1 MYSHGICTPHFAA
14 RLRDRGRIGMAE
26 VMGLSSHGSAT
37 VTTAE
42 VMGFRSSHSGYY
54 TWAVTVTVTVTSR
67 P

>member
-14 RLRDRGRIGMAE
+14 RLRDRGIGMAE
-26 VMGLSSHGSAT
+26 VMGLSSSAT

-54 TWAVTVTVTVTSR
+54 TWAVTVTVTVTVTSR